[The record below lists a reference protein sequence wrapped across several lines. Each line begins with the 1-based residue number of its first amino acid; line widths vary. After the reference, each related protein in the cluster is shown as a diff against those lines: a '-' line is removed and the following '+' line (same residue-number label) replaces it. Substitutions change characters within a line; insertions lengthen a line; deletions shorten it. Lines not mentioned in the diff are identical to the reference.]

1 MRWAVLVALLVVGIG
16 TYSLVRS
23 AHDLGMSVLA
33 ESSGQ
38 TGRGVA
44 PQLVDRTLRVSNDM
58 AMLDLVCTSTA
69 GCRGTM
75 TITLRDG
82 KTGSAPYT
90 ALGGQTTR
98 YALPL
103 PPGSRARRATL
114 AWREDG
120 GATSSAEV
128 TLQR

>member
-33 ESSGQ
+33 ETGAQS
-38 TGRGVA
+38 GRGEA
-44 PQLVDRTLRVSNDM
+44 PRLVDRRLRVSNGM
-58 AMLDLVCTSTA
+58 AMLDLRCAATA
-69 GCRGTM
+69 GCRGVM
-75 TITLRDG
+75 TITLRGG
-82 KTGSAPYT
+82 KTGTAPYMV
-90 ALGGQTTR
+90 LGGQTTR

-103 PPGSRARRATL
+103 PAGARARQARL
-114 AWREDG
+114 DWREDS

-128 TLQR
+128 VLQR